1 MPTKQVAA
9 SLEIVKT
16 AGKRVDRVQTPV
28 SESQMAD
35 AIIKIWREKFG
46 TNPSK
51 EQVAMILAQNDLETG
66 HRKSMWNYNVGN
78 ITTGPNG
85 VFDYYDDLTTD
96 EQVSPGVWKK
106 MNLKYRAYPNLEAGV
121 KDYINLLSTGRYTK
135 AWQHILNPDPASFS
149 KALKEAG
156 YYTANEA
163 PYTKNL
169 VSLFAKNTKSNS
181 YDLAMA
187 GKVEPVGTPKAIDDG
202 KDDIFKQYLSRIK
215 GKEMDVYQEL
225 ADAKKPGAP
234 KSTPTSAPQ
243 MNTVLDNYLQMVAA
257 SEKQNRKLYKKFLPT
272 NNAVIRIASIE
283 YVDAVEFARVL
294 CSVLDEEL
302 VARAFTHTDG
312 KHVEVE
318 CSIQGPEKDCF
329 AAVEELTQATIE
341 AFKKATA
348 KVGGIAIKTKLVA
361 NKKSHRDQIDLKVA
375 ETQHRK
381 FLLKFM

>member
-1 MPTKQVAA
+1 MPKLE
-9 SLEIVKT
+9 SLLLKF

-28 SESQMAD
+28 SEAQMAD
-35 AIIKIWREKFG
+35 AIIKVWRDKFG
-46 TNPSK
+46 ANPSK

-66 HRKSMWNYNVGN
+66 HRKSMWNFNVGN
-78 ITTGPNG
+78 ITTGANG
-85 VFDYYDDLTTD
+85 AFDYYDDLTTD

-121 KDYINLLSTGRYTK
+121 RDYINLLSTGRYTK

-163 PYTKNL
+163 PYTKTL
-169 VSLFAKNTKSNS
+169 VSLFDKNTKSKG

-202 KDDIFKQYLSRIK
+202 KDDVFKQYLSRIK

-225 ADAKKPGAP
+225 ANAKKP
-234 KSTPTSAPQ
+234 SAPTPKGSPASAPE
-243 MNTVLDNYLQMVAA
+243 MNSVLTNYLQMVAA
-257 SEKQNRKLYKKFLPT
+257 SEKLNRKLYKKYLPT
-272 NNAVIRIASIE
+272 HNAVIRIASVE

-312 KHVEVE
+312 KHVDVE
-318 CSIQGPEKDCF
+318 CAIQGPAEACF

-341 AFKKATA
+341 AFKKATT
-348 KVGGIAIKTKLVA
+348 KVGGIEIKTKLVT

-375 ETQHRK
+375 KTQHRK